1 MRKVIVGDI
10 HGCREEVLELLGS
23 VRADWKKDMLI
34 QMGDMVDRGP
44 DPCGVLNVF
53 REFKEEMGERCV
65 LVRGN
70 HEQILMECTRDPE
83 QKDLWS
89 LNGGSKT
96 IRSCWEWGQKL
107 DEWAAWLEEHTVLWY
122 QDEEIF
128 CAHAGARSGRG
139 EENDPEILLWDREA
153 ILNNTYGD
161 RLLIVGHTPLSV
173 AAYMD
178 GSGGPVEPLTD
189 GMVRPLPARGMI
201 CIDTGCVFGG
211 KLTAMVIEDGRF
223 LLRSVKSKGRR
234 A

>member
-65 LVRGN
+65 LIRGN

-96 IRSCWEWGQKL
+96 IRSCWEWGAEAGRMGRL
-107 DEWAAWLEEHTVLWY
+107 AGG
-122 QDEEIF
+122 
-128 CAHAGARSGRG
+128 AHRALVPGRG
-139 EENDPEILLWDREA
+139 D
-153 ILNNTYGD
+153 
-161 RLLIVGHTPLSV
+161 
-173 AAYMD
+173 
-178 GSGGPVEPLTD
+178 
-189 GMVRPLPARGMI
+189 
-201 CIDTGCVFGG
+201 
-211 KLTAMVIEDGRF
+211 
-223 LLRSVKSKGRR
+223 LLRPRR
-234 A
+234 GQERPGGGE

>member
-65 LVRGN
+65 LIRGN

-89 LNGGSKT
+89 LNGGRGWTKGTPGWRST
-96 IRSCWEWGQKL
+96 RCAGIRRRRASAPTPGPG
-107 DEWAAWLEEHTVLWY
+107 AAE
-122 QDEEIF
+122 
-128 CAHAGARSGRG
+128 
-139 EENDPEILLWDREA
+139 
-153 ILNNTYGD
+153 
-161 RLLIVGHTPLSV
+161 
-173 AAYMD
+173 
-178 GSGGPVEPLTD
+178 
-189 GMVRPLPARGMI
+189 
-201 CIDTGCVFGG
+201 
-211 KLTAMVIEDGRF
+211 
-223 LLRSVKSKGRR
+223 GRR
-234 A
+234 MIRRFCSGTGRPS